1 MFSRMCR
8 LNRASLLLFA
18 IVACRP
24 WPVLA
29 HPIETTNAH
38 VQQSLNRL
46 KEAIKNPEYMLNH
59 WVNLPTATGSSK
71 QKIYHLSLKDAILL
85 SLRYN
90 PNIQNAELDR
100 IIQRYKLRLAQ
111 NEFELHYALAG
122 TAVLENSHYTGV
134 GNATTRSYMATPEF
148 NIKSKLG
155 TSASLKMD
163 NTIAAIGPYNPLLT
177 LSLTQ
182 PLLRGF
188 GKDAN
193 EAALLDA
200 IEAETLNKLTTE
212 QTIMDQI
219 TLVIGT
225 YRALILSGN
234 NLKNQRWQ
242 LTEAHKTYAINEQKI
257 AAGQLEPT
265 ANVQQSYQIESLK
278 LLVEQAENDFN
289 TSAQELLQTI
299 GLSPYMHLAVPSD
312 IHLKRLLIPN
322 EDKAI
327 QTALQH
333 NSEYLTMQATV
344 RADTRAFN
352 VAKNQQLWQLD
363 LGANIQAG
371 TLTGVDNNNSNLKNI
386 YNGRNINES
395 AGITMTIPLNDINR
409 RHQLI
414 TAKVRLEKNKLRLI
428 ATKRML
434 ITAVKNTINAISSQ
448 TRQYE
453 LANRQ
458 VSFAKQSYSLEKKKQ
473 QAGIASALDV
483 SNTQNQLI
491 QAQMSLIGAKIAYL
505 NQLAALQ
512 RLLGTTLAHWKI
524 KLRYT
529 G

>member
-1 MFSRMCR
+1 
-8 LNRASLLLFA
+8 
-18 IVACRP
+18 
-24 WPVLA
+24 
-29 HPIETTNAH
+29 
-38 VQQSLNRL
+38 
-46 KEAIKNPEYMLNH
+46 
-59 WVNLPTATGSSK
+59 
-71 QKIYHLSLKDAILL
+71 
-85 SLRYN
+85 
-90 PNIQNAELDR
+90 
-100 IIQRYKLRLAQ
+100 
-111 NEFELHYALAG
+111 
-122 TAVLENSHYTGV
+122 
-134 GNATTRSYMATPEF
+134 
-148 NIKSKLG
+148 
-155 TSASLKMD
+155 
-163 NTIAAIGPYNPLLT
+163 
-177 LSLTQ
+177 
-182 PLLRGF
+182 
-188 GKDAN
+188 
-193 EAALLDA
+193 
-200 IEAETLNKLTTE
+200 
-212 QTIMDQI
+212 
-219 TLVIGT
+219 
-225 YRALILSGN
+225 
-234 NLKNQRWQ
+234 
-242 LTEAHKTYAINEQKI
+242 
-257 AAGQLEPT
+257 
-265 ANVQQSYQIESLK
+265 
-278 LLVEQAENDFN
+278 
-289 TSAQELLQTI
+289 
-299 GLSPYMHLAVPSD
+299 MHLAVPSD
-312 IHLKRLLIPN
+312 INLKRLLIPD

-333 NSEYLTMQATV
+333 NSEYLAMQATV

-371 TLTGVDNNNSNLKNI
+371 TITGVDNNNNNLKNI

-434 ITAVKNTINAISSQ
+434 ITAVQNTINAISSQ

-458 VSFAKQSYSLEKKKQ
+458 VSFAEQSYALEKKKQ